1 MTHTIIS
8 LNPAIGLGVVVCFM
22 IFISFTPYLLGR
34 WLFAKHIDNN
44 IKEVGVLLYRS
55 VGVLLVFMLSLNF
68 VDIRS
73 EYVKVEKSV
82 ELAAINLGGVIS
94 DLDKF
99 GTHESNQLIIKLV
112 EYTNIVIHEEWSL
125 LAQGRYSQ
133 KAQKLFREI
142 TYGIFS
148 LEPKSPLQKELHKF
162 LIKNI
167 DEMSNYRLKRIF
179 AAIAS
184 TSWFIMVVFII
195 FLVNMF
201 LLCVHPFRAPIP
213 IFVASYSTLI
223 GIVVYCIMA
232 LSSPYQGLSK
242 VSLKPLETIYNHI
255 VSTPEFEKI
264 LKDTQKGT
272 TD

>member
-1 MTHTIIS
+1 M
-8 LNPAIGLGVVVCFM
+8 
-22 IFISFTPYLLGR
+22 
-34 WLFAKHIDNN
+34 
-44 IKEVGVLLYRS
+44 
-55 VGVLLVFMLSLNF
+55 
-68 VDIRS
+68 
-73 EYVKVEKSV
+73 
-82 ELAAINLGGVIS
+82 
-94 DLDKF
+94 
-99 GTHESNQLIIKLV
+99 
-112 EYTNIVIHEEWSL
+112 
-125 LAQGRYSQ
+125 
-133 KAQKLFREI
+133 
-142 TYGIFS
+142 
-148 LEPKSPLQKELHKF
+148 EPKSPLQKELHKF

-179 AAIAS
+179 ATIAS

-232 LSSPYQGLSK
+232 FSSPYQGLSK
-242 VSLKPLETIYNHI
+242 VSLKPLEAIYNYI

-272 TD
+272 TE